1 LGPGESQGGIATV
14 MNNMK
19 SNTPNGYYSEVIN
32 THCDGSI
39 IQKISVWKNARKLLK
54 IKIKKKDIDIAHIHA
69 THSISWWRKADLKR
83 ICKKNSIP
91 VVIHIHSG
99 RFEEFCSRFFGLTG
113 YLVRKILS
121 SGCKVVILEERWR
134 GILRKWIPEDSIVIP
149 NSSYKKISR
158 ENIVKE
164 KIQIL
169 MLSRN
174 SRGKGH
180 KFAINILRSLESK
193 GVDAKLIM
201 TGIKQEEI
209 GTKNRNSIEA
219 KGWISEKEK
228 NELMLKAD
236 FLIMPSEFEGSSMS
250 VIESITNFLPCLVSP
265 ASSQTIG
272 IDELVIPLDNVEE
285 WSEKIIS
292 LSNQDEYDRIV
303 NLITLQSEK
312 YSIGNNIKNIN
323 GLYDE
328 ITRLKLQ

>member
-1 LGPGESQGGIATV
+1 MGPGESQGGIATV

-19 SNTPNGYYSEVIN
+19 SNTPNGYHSEIVN

-39 IQKISVWKNARKLLK
+39 IQKINVWNNARKLLK
-54 IKIKKKDIDIAHIHA
+54 RKIRRKDIDIAHIHA

-83 ICKKNSIP
+83 ICKKKSIP
-91 VVIHIHSG
+91 VIIHIHSG
-99 RFEEFCSRFFGLTG
+99 RFEEFCSSFFGLTG
-113 YLVRKILS
+113 YLVKKILS

-149 NSSYKKISR
+149 NPSYKKISR
-158 ENIVKE
+158 ENIVRK
-164 KIQIL
+164 KLHIL

-201 TGIKQEEI
+201 TGITQEEI
-209 GTKNRNSIEA
+209 DSKNRKSVEG
-219 KGWISEKEK
+219 KGWVSEKEK
-228 NELMLKAD
+228 KELMLKSD
-236 FLIMPSEFEGSSMS
+236 FLIMPSQFEGSSMS
-250 VIESITNFLPCLVSP
+250 VIESMTNFLPCLVSP

-292 LSNQDEYDRIV
+292 LSNQDEYDRVV
-303 NLITLQSEK
+303 NLITVQSEK
-312 YSIGNNIKNIN
+312 YSIENNIKNIN
-323 GLYDE
+323 SLYDE
-328 ITRLKLQ
+328 ITRVKLQ